1 MKNGLTFVCSI
12 FVLHAR
18 NNLVGKLL
26 YVFLQHFF
34 VMVEVNQHGNDW
46 ADAVSSWPGPEV
58 SK

>member
-1 MKNGLTFVCSI
+1 MKTFVYSI

-46 ADAVSSWPGPEV
+46 ADAVSLWQGPEV